1 MLLFTILPLLF
12 VPFLYDI
19 KVIFT
24 STTLELDQWL
34 AGLGLI
40 DTAEFD
46 LFNVVSCAR
55 DRYYF
60 PFFARFPFPFVLRMI
75 IGLLVRLMTLW
86 PKFLNRRSFYPV
98 LLLLHELVST
108 CFFLL
113 FPCFVSLFCN
123 HRLVL
128 RPVFVL
134 LDLIVAPLS
143 FVVGPTESYSATRLA
158 YARNN
163 FFCFYPAFQSRPEGM
178 FLCNVGHTGQVWFG
192 NL

>member
-40 DTAEFD
+40 DIAEFE

-86 PKFLNRRSFYPV
+86 PKFFEPTVV
-98 LLLLHELVST
+98 L
-108 CFFLL
+108 
-113 FPCFVSLFCN
+113 P
-123 HRLVL
+123 
-128 RPVFVL
+128 
-134 LDLIVAPLS
+134 
-143 FVVGPTESYSATRLA
+143 RLA
-158 YARNN
+158 SA
-163 FFCFYPAFQSRPEGM
+163 A
-178 FLCNVGHTGQVWFG
+178 
-192 NL
+192 